1 MSAATHILPAT
12 SKVCSSCRLVVTRT
26 DCHKNRYG
34 EYICRACQAS
44 GVRFTRRAKF
54 GFLGGRLLT
63 WIWLSLAV
71 LALLSL
77 VSFAVYVLVSETDLF
92 GLLRSST

>member
-1 MSAATHILPAT
+1 MSTTANLPSAT
-12 SKVCSSCRLVVTRT
+12 SKVCSSCGLIVARS

-54 GFLGGRLLT
+54 GFLGGRLFT
-63 WIWLSLAV
+63 GAWLLLIV

-77 VSFAVYVLVSETDLF
+77 VSFTVYLLIAHVDLF
-92 GLLRSST
+92 ALLRSDT